1 MQNEKVFYST
11 FIILDSSLALSTL
24 MFLSLAVIMMWWG
37 ERR

>member
-1 MQNEKVFYST
+1 LRDWPPFWSA
-11 FIILDSSLALSTL
+11 ILPTL